1 MNPSQRDLFTRI
13 GALYVSLVESEES
26 KGKLVEELA
35 DCADRNS
42 NMSARFGNA
51 LAHLEIQGAWLPG
64 FFLHRLPFLLSCHC
78 AGPPP
83 Q

>member
-51 LAHLEIQGAWLPG
+51 LAHLEI
-64 FFLHRLPFLLSCHC
+64 HDKETYDKIM
-78 AGPPP
+78 AGETVPVLGDG
-83 Q
+83 